1 MDDEIWGST
10 GPPPPDSA
18 TPPASVGGAADTVTR
33 SSLAAEGPSELVA
46 SPEVAPQA
54 SPLTDAAPRR
64 SPLVL
69 SLAVAGLVGVLAGAV
84 WWVQGRASSDGIQA
98 AGASSP
104 NGPAPALT
112 MTPSVDALSAS
123 PRPTPTV
130 IPSASPATAAS
141 PPGVPSA
148 VPAQPAPIVRPTT
161 PARTP
166 VVKPTVT
173 VTPKP
178 TPTTPKPAPTTPK
191 PTPTPPPP
199 PPPAGSVAVFKAG
212 SAVGLPGCSS
222 PYCRYVGLTLSG
234 FTTSPTCTFIA
245 PQGAFGSQVF
255 PVNFSGQTR
264 FYYGYPGSSLIV
276 QCAGVSGSIV
286 W

>member
-10 GPPPPDSA
+10 GPPPPDSS

-46 SPEVAPQA
+46 SPEVARQA

-98 AGASSP
+98 AAASSP
-104 NGPAPALT
+104 NAPAPALT
-112 MTPSVDALSAS
+112 MTPSVDAPSAS
-123 PRPTPTV
+123 SRPTPTV

-173 VTPKP
+173 TTPKP
-178 TPTTPKPAPTTPK
+178 TPTTPKPTPTTPK

-199 PPPAGSVAVFKAG
+199 PPPVGSVVVFKAG
-212 SAVGLPGCSS
+212 SAVGLPGCVN
-222 PYCRYVGLTLSG
+222 PTCRYVGLTLSG
-234 FTTSPTCTFIA
+234 FTTSPVCTFIGVG
-245 PQGAFGSQVF
+245 GAFGSQVF